1 MRGLA
6 TDSVLTYPIGP
17 ESLSD
22 LDMVLSPMQLALGTD
37 AATTLSLALAR
48 KSITTS
54 GIETYSY
61 AMGILSHFLGV
72 GGTVRFSVHSTSSK
86 FVSCKLRIAI
96 WGTIPTI
103 AQTSQ
108 MPHCD
113 IVEGGSGELKI
124 QSPFY
129 STANFGSEGAQFWII
144 PLSSPMAPEKVESK
158 VRIFIFEF
166 MG

>member
-1 MRGLA
+1 M
-6 TDSVLTYPIGP
+6 LTYPIGP

-22 LDMVLSPMQLALGTD
+22 LDMVLSPTQLAIGTS
-37 AATTLSLALAR
+37 AATALPLTLAE
-48 KSITTS
+48 KSVTES

-86 FVSCKLRIAI
+86 FVSCKLRIII
-96 WGTIPTI
+96 WGTTPTI
-103 AQTSQ
+103 AQTGQ

-113 IVEGGSGELKI
+113 ITEGGSGELRI

-129 STANFGSEGAQFWII
+129 STANFGSEGAQFWVI

-158 VRIFIFEF
+158 FEF
-166 MG
+166 YRNR